1 MLKQTLA
8 QTTTGRL
15 STISTKVIKINRHYY
30 SGKTTKQSNEII
42 HVRIRPSDNRSI
54 NDHSN
59 IPSTNRN
66 ITTSGYLFENFQSK
80 NELSTIYNN
89 DRDYNRK
96 QRIITNRYLS
106 ISSKVAPHK
115 NLIIKNHSHLKTNE
129 LSSDQYNLTKEHHK
143 KPEKNTKKK
152 SRTYRC
158 FIISSLVSILLIAI
172 TIAIVLPILL
182 LKSETTTTKTASLRW
197 NTTGITVAGISGV
210 GGRANNQLNT
220 PYDAVVDYS
229 YTLYV
234 VDQGNNRVQKY
245 MRNNSVGTTIA
256 GLENGTAGSSSN
268 QLNSPANVLVDFNG
282 NLYITDILNNRVQ
295 YWPNGS
301 STGTT
306 IAGNATGVAGNS
318 NNLLYSPY
326 GMARDLNTG
335 TLYIADYDNHR
346 IMSYAS
352 GASSG
357 VVVAGGNGSGLN
369 NTQLYNPIGLHFDS
383 LSNSLLIANYGSNTV
398 VRWVL
403 GDSNWTLLAGGS
415 NGLSGNTSTLL
426 RNPRDVT
433 LDPMGNMY
441 ILDRSNHRVQLYM
454 AGESVGKTIAGVSG
468 IYGNDSNLLN
478 TPRSVEL
485 DSQLNLYI
493 SDRSNHRIQKFV
505 RY

>member
-89 DRDYNRK
+89 DRDYN
-96 QRIITNRYLS
+96 
-106 ISSKVAPHK
+106 P
-115 NLIIKNHSHLKTNE
+115 
-129 LSSDQYNLTKEHHK
+129 
-143 KPEKNTKKK
+143 
-152 SRTYRC
+152 
-158 FIISSLVSILLIAI
+158 
-172 TIAIVLPILL
+172 
-182 LKSETTTTKTASLRW
+182 KTASLRW